1 MADEPI
7 VLVPDPIIT
16 EQVTKPKP
24 PEDKPSAD
32 NSNR

>member
-7 VLVPDPIIT
+7 VLVPDPIVV
-16 EQVTKPKP
+16 EQTAKPKP

-32 NSNR
+32 DSNR